1 MALTYAGWEAMRMGY
16 ARRVVSVG
24 NDLTIGGGEVVP
36 EVNYTLPPITITADT
51 GERVKEQ
58 YTRIVEGLLARAADL
73 AVPQLLLEFEH
84 LPALTLQNELGTA
97 ITRRTAELLT
107 RQFEEKGLRTALRVT
122 VSDIR
127 DMERPPRVRTG
138 SFLIQML
145 TAFRDNARAGG
156 HLLSIESTGG
166 KEVHDAALLE
176 ANIPGILFS
185 LGVLAC
191 RDMRALWKQIV
202 EIAGETGA
210 LPAGDTACGFA
221 NTAMV
226 LADRQYIPQVLA
238 GVVRAMGAA
247 RSLCAYEVGA
257 VGPSKDC
264 AYEGPVLK
272 ALLGIPISMEGKAA
286 ACAHLSSV
294 GNVAAAVC
302 DAWSNESVQNV
313 PLLSG
318 PAPIAF
324 LEILAYDCRLFNT
337 ALARGEAARLQT
349 WLTESDL
356 RGSVQA
362 HLICP
367 EGAFR
372 LAKAIDSAGERDFQ
386 RVRAAALEACAI
398 MRDGQERGTLTLSQ
412 RELSWLSRIEDA
424 LADCDTEDK
433 ATAAGMEEYGDR
445 FVPAEYGL

>member
-1 MALTYAGWEAMRMGY
+1 
-16 ARRVVSVG
+16 
-24 NDLTIGGGEVVP
+24 
-36 EVNYTLPPITITADT
+36 
-51 GERVKEQ
+51 
-58 YTRIVEGLLARAADL
+58 
-73 AVPQLLLEFEH
+73 
-84 LPALTLQNELGTA
+84 
-97 ITRRTAELLT
+97 
-107 RQFEEKGLRTALRVT
+107 GLRTALRVT

-127 DMERPPRVRTG
+127 DMERPPRMRTG
-138 SFLIQML
+138 SLFAQMM
-145 TAFRDNARAGG
+145 TAFRENARAGG

-191 RDMRALWKQIV
+191 RDMRYLWRHIV
-202 EIAGETGA
+202 EIAEETGTVA
-210 LPAGDTACGFA
+210 AGDTACGFA

-226 LADRQYIPQVLA
+226 LADKQYIPQVLA

-247 RSLCAYEVGA
+247 RSLCAYEAGA

-313 PLLSG
+313 QLLSG
-318 PAPIAF
+318 PAPTAF
-324 LEILAYDCRLFNT
+324 LEILVYDCRLFNT
-337 ALARGEAARLQT
+337 ALGQGEAPRLQS

-356 RGSVQA
+356 QDSVQA

-372 LAKAIDSAGERDFQ
+372 VATAIEAAGEDDFQ

-398 MRDGQERGTLTLSQ
+398 MRDGQERGTLTLLG
-412 RELSWLSRIEDA
+412 RELNWLSRIEDA
-424 LADCDTEDK
+424 LATCDTEDK
-433 ATAAGMEEYGDR
+433 AIAAGMEDYGDR
-445 FVPAEYGL
+445 VIPAEYGL